1 MIFLKRQ
8 FPLAICFVVGI
19 AMALQYYVP
28 STWSQKLGSQ
38 MSDWYIVIS
47 IFAAFLGFGSVAH
60 LHYRKVSLKAHGW
73 GYSALV
79 FVGLVLML
87 IVGFASGG
95 KQSTE
100 RLPDEQGEN
109 GTPEVTKGPDG
120 KPTKQIERVFRPIPD
135 QEEETDEME
144 LAITTPPV
152 PLPPEKDP
160 KKFKVLEV
168 EIDYAADGK
177 VTKAVERKY
186 DRKGNV
192 LATREREIDKDGA
205 LVPYEG
211 TPTSFEWV
219 FRNVLFPLQSTMF
232 ALLGFYIASAAF
244 RSFRAKSFEAGL
256 LLVTALIVLIGNVPF
271 TNHLWAEGLGIHHAH
286 GIRMEMP
293 DIVAWLMGTP
303 NTAARRGVGFGVA
316 LGIIATSLKIIFGI
330 ERGYLGG
337 GD

>member
-1 MIFLKRQ
+1 MLFLKRQ
-8 FPLAICFVVGI
+8 LPLVICFVLGI

-38 MSDWYIVIS
+38 MSDWYIIIS

-60 LHYRKVSLKAHGW
+60 HHYRKLSQKLPGW
-73 GYSALV
+73 GYSAVV
-79 FVGLVLML
+79 FLGVVLML
-87 IVGFASGG
+87 LVGFISGG
-95 KQSTE
+95 KQSSE
-100 RLPDEQGEN
+100 RPPDEQGEDAE
-109 GTPEVTKGPDG
+109 PVVTLDAQG
-120 KPTKQIERVFRPIPD
+120 KTVKRIERVYRPIPD
-135 QEEETDEME
+135 REEETDEQE
-144 LAITTPPV
+144 LAIKTPPL
-152 PLPPEKDP
+152 PLTADKDP

-177 VTKAVERKY
+177 VSKALERKF
-186 DRKGNV
+186 DRKGNL
-192 LATREREIDKDGA
+192 LATREREIDKDGV

-211 TPTSFEWV
+211 IPTSFGWM
-219 FRNVLFPLQSTMF
+219 FSNILFPLQSTMF

-271 TNHLWAEGLGIHHAH
+271 TNYIWAEQLGIHHFH
-286 GIRMEMP
+286 GIRIEMP
-293 DIVAWLMGTP
+293 DAVNWLMQTP

-337 GD
+337 GE